1 MKESLNLKK
10 KERFQDEGVSEDI
23 YSGDRREQEKKEKK
37 EEWGYILGVTFS
49 GGNSSQ
55 NLLECWYKQL

>member
-23 YSGDRREQEKKEKK
+23 FSGDRREQEKKEKK
-37 EEWGYILGVTFS
+37 EE
-49 GGNSSQ
+49 
-55 NLLECWYKQL
+55 